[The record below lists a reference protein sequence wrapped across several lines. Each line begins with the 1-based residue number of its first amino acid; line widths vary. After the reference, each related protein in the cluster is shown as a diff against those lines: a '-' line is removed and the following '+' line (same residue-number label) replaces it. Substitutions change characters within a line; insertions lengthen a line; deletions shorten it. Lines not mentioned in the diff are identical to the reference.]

1 MRFMDRIKETA
12 TIAESYRCIAG
23 LCAFLFIFSLLK
35 AFRFQPRL
43 GLLTRT
49 LEIVAPELFNYC
61 ILFLTIFGGFAVAAT
76 ILFGHQVYKVSTV
89 DKSVVFLVFLVRLL
103 DPTQYWQQFSHSA
116 PEWAFL
122 LWVWSFIFIVV
133 LGLFNVFLALLI
145 EGYIRASAE
154 KDSASTV
161 TADLANLTQQTMKRI
176 FMPSTSYM
184 SDDRL
189 KSYLDARKAGLP
201 SANNLRNVIISHLDG
216 DVDRSKTIAL
226 TNGVHIGFEELTG
239 LIEISE
245 RTNTEE
251 NQYASLPR
259 PAASDFPDE
268 QNADML
274 SNSDVGRTVFENSS
288 KERLVMELL
297 LRYHA
302 DTEGENGD
310 ENDKLMEIFSLEH
323 LLRKLVM
330 FNGHSIIMEKVATMG
345 NILVQMSKKMLPS
358 AEYLN
363 FVKKIQTE
371 DESTTKTVPNGYL
384 NVTVVG
390 ADNLPNL
397 DLLSSIDAY
406 CVLFV
411 APHSI
416 QKVGFQCNASR
427 TKVVKNTRAPM
438 WMERFR
444 FEISNHDKYFILT
457 LFDSDARKNDK
468 LVGCVV
474 IRFRELRD
482 GETVDTWFDLE
493 MTQEIADRTTKQPRI
508 HLQLRYT
515 QRSSDTGPS
524 LNVSSGDG
532 GWAAT

>member
-1 MRFMDRIKETA
+1 
-12 TIAESYRCIAG
+12 
-23 LCAFLFIFSLLK
+23 
-35 AFRFQPRL
+35 
-43 GLLTRT
+43 
-49 LEIVAPELFNYC
+49 
-61 ILFLTIFGGFAVAAT
+61 
-76 ILFGHQVYKVSTV
+76 
-89 DKSVVFLVFLVRLL
+89 
-103 DPTQYWQQFSHSA
+103 
-116 PEWAFL
+116 
-122 LWVWSFIFIVV
+122 
-133 LGLFNVFLALLI
+133 
-145 EGYIRASAE
+145 
-154 KDSASTV
+154 
-161 TADLANLTQQTMKRI
+161 
-176 FMPSTSYM
+176 
-184 SDDRL
+184 L

-216 DVDRSKTIAL
+216 DVDKSKTIDL
-226 TNGVHIGFEELTG
+226 MNGVHIGFEELIG
-239 LIEISE
+239 FIEVSE
-245 RTNTEE
+245 GTNSAE

-259 PAASDFPDE
+259 PPASDSPDE

-274 SNSDVGRTVFENSS
+274 SNSDVGRNVFENSN
-288 KERLVMELL
+288 KERLVTELL
-297 LRYHA
+297 VRYNA
-302 DTEGENGD
+302 DKEGENND
-310 ENDKLMEIFSLEH
+310 ENDKLMDIFSLEH

-330 FNGHSIIMEKVATMG
+330 FNGHGIIMDKVAAMG

-363 FVKKIQTE
+363 FVKKIQTQ
-371 DESTTKTVPNGYL
+371 DESTARIVPNGYL

-411 APHSI
+411 APHRI

-427 TKVVKNTRAPM
+427 TKVVKNMRSPM

-444 FEISNHDKYFILT
+444 FEISNHDQYFILT
-457 LFDSDARKNDK
+457 LFDSDSRKNDK

-493 MTQEIADRTTKQPRI
+493 MTEEILDRTTKQPRI

-515 QRSSDTGPS
+515 QRSTGAVPS
-524 LNVSSGDG
+524 LNMSSGDG

>member
-1 MRFMDRIKETA
+1 LPF
-12 TIAESYRCIAG
+12 
-23 LCAFLFIFSLLK
+23 FI
-35 AFRFQPRL
+35 
-43 GLLTRT
+43 
-49 LEIVAPELFNYC
+49 E
-61 ILFLTIFGGFAVAAT
+61 
-76 ILFGHQVYKVSTV
+76 
-89 DKSVVFLVFLVRLL
+89 
-103 DPTQYWQQFSHSA
+103 QFSHSA

-122 LWVWSFIFIVV
+122 LWVWSFVFIVI

-145 EGYIRASAE
+145 EGYIRASAG
-154 KDSASTV
+154 KNSASTV
-161 TADLANLTQQTMKRI
+161 TADLANLTQQTMKRM

-189 KSYLDARKAGLP
+189 KLYLDARKAGLP

-216 DVDRSKTIAL
+216 DVDKSKTIAL
-226 TNGVHIGFEELTG
+226 TNGVQIGFEELFG

-245 RTNTEE
+245 VAESE
-251 NQYASLPR
+251 SADSQYSSVPR
-259 PAASDFPDE
+259 PLNSDSPDE

-274 SNSDVGRTVFENSS
+274 SNSDVGRSVFENSK
-288 KERLVMELL
+288 KEKLVTELL
-297 LRYHA
+297 LRYNA
-302 DTEGENGD
+302 DTQRDNGD

-330 FNGHSIIMEKVATMG
+330 FNGHGIIMEKVATMG

-363 FVKKIQTE
+363 FVKRIKPE
-371 DESTTKTVPNGYL
+371 DESTARIEPNGYL

-397 DLLSSIDAY
+397 DLLSSVDAY

-427 TKVVKNTRAPM
+427 TKVVKNMSSPT

-444 FEISNHDKYFILT
+444 FEASKHDKYFVLT

-474 IRFRELRD
+474 IRFRELRY

-493 MTQEIADRTTKQPRI
+493 MTQEIIKRTTKQPRV
-508 HLQLRYT
+508 HLQLKYT
-515 QRSSDTGPS
+515 DRGSGTGPS
-524 LNVSSGDG
+524 LMSSGDG
-532 GWAAT
+532 GWAAP